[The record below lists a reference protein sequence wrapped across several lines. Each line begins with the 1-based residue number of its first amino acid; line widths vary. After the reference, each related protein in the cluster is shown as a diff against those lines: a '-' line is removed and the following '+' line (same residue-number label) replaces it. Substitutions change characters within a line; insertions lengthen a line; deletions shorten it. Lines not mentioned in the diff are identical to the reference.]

1 MSKNESTMPEL
12 GDGINQIQEKLSTLL
27 EGGDVE
33 GDEDEEI
40 ASDDV
45 PSEDDA
51 PEDQASEEGEGE
63 GEPEQPAIEPPSS
76 WDSEA
81 KGKFAK
87 LPPDLQEYISERER
101 ARDTITTQR
110 LQQAAQERQAAQQRQ
125 AEVSAIRD
133 AYEQRLLVFARQLES
148 NVPEEFREIRSE
160 DDLFRLADTNP
171 ALVVKFNQWRD
182 RVSRVAQD
190 LQAVQ
195 QERARQEELAFAQER
210 AEVLQEESAA
220 IAQKWPDFVDPQKGP
235 AIKSEIADYARQL
248 GFTDEEVNTLADH
261 RLVLVLRDALAG
273 RRAASSLQNA
283 QKKVAAKPLPK
294 VVRPGS
300 GEASSR
306 AGVDRVS
313 AAKVARSGDRA
324 SIQKTLERM
333 LSS

>member
-1 MSKNESTMPEL
+1 MSKNDSTMPAD

-33 GDEDEEI
+33 GEEDEEI
-40 ASDDV
+40 ASEDV

-63 GEPEQPAIEPPSS
+63 GEPDQPAIEPPSS
-76 WDSEA
+76 WDNDA

-101 ARDTITTQR
+101 ARDTVTYQR
-110 LQQAAQERQAAQQRQ
+110 LQQAAQERQAVQQQQ
-125 AEVSAIRD
+125 AEIAAVRD
-133 AYEQRLLVFARQLES
+133 AYEQRLLVFAKQLES

-182 RVSRVAQD
+182 KVSRVAQD
-190 LQAVQ
+190 LQRVQ
-195 QERARQEELAFAQER
+195 QERAYEAEMSFAQER
-210 AEVLQEESAA
+210 GAVLQQEMAEL
-220 IAQKWPDFVDPQKGP
+220 AQKWPEFADPQKGR
-235 AIKSEIADYARQL
+235 AIKGEIADYAKQL
-248 GFTDEEVNTLADH
+248 GFTDEEINTLADH

-273 RRAASSLQNA
+273 RKAATSLQSA

-306 AGVDRVS
+306 GVDRVS
-313 AAKVARSGDRA
+313 AAKVARGGDRA